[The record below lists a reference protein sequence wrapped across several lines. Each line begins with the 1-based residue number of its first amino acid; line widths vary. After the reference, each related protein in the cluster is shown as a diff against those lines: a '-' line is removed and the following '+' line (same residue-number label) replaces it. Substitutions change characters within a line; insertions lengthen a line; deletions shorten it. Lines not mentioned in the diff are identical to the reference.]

1 MSVTWDYRLLAHQ
14 DERGHIEFYAVHEV
28 YYDNGDITSW
38 TAEPVELTDGS
49 PAEIVEIFQTVAK
62 DLLASPTLLIQED
75 TQTLEILPLISKEGD
90 T

>member
-1 MSVTWDYRLLAHQ
+1 MIWDYRLLAHQ
-14 DERGHIEFYAVHEV
+14 DETGHIEFYAVHEV
-28 YYDNGDITSW
+28 YYNNGDIISW
-38 TAEPVELTDGS
+38 TAEPVELTDGTPS
-49 PAEIVEIFQTVAK
+49 EIVETFQKVAK